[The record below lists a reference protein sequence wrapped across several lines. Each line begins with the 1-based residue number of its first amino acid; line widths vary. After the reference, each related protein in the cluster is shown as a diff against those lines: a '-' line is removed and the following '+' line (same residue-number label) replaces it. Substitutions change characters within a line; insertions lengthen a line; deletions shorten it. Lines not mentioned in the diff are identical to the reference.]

1 EEQATGLAQ
10 ISTAITA
17 MDKATQ
23 QNAAMVEQSTAA
35 SHTLKHEATQL
46 AEVIGNF
53 RIGASS
59 PVAERAVRARA
70 PAPVSRRASPAP
82 APARRPAQAALKAEA
97 VASDDWQD
105 F

>member
-1 EEQATGLAQ
+1 EEQASGLAQ

-46 AEVIGNF
+46 ADVVGHF
-53 RIGASS
+53 RIGAAS
-59 PVAERAVRARA
+59 PSIVARTA
-70 PAPVSRRASPAP
+70 PQAPRKASPAP
-82 APARRPAQAALKAEA
+82 A
-97 VASDDWQD
+97 
-105 F
+105 